1 MPCIPNGIA
10 AQSYCTEVKKMRE
23 YKADIAVIGAGPAG
37 LTAAVYAARA
47 GFSVRV
53 LEGGAPGGQMLSA
66 HAIENYPGFSSVSG
80 MDLADAM
87 TAHATSLGAEIV
99 FAGVSS
105 VTPHDGGFIVTSD
118 EGEEQYRAV
127 IVASG
132 TKCRKLAVPGEEE
145 LIGSGVSYCAVCDGR
160 FFSGKDVAV
169 VGGGNTAIGDALY
182 LSKFCKSVTVI
193 HRRDRFRAE
202 RVLTDRLKACEN
214 VRTVMQARV
223 EKILGEGRVEGL
235 EIVSTAPDALSERF
249 VLPADGVFVAVGN
262 VPTADFLS
270 GIGGLSLDDG
280 GYIRTDERCATSV
293 RGLYA
298 VGDVR
303 AKSLRQ
309 IATAVSDGAVAAV
322 EAAEYLLS
330 LTVED
335 GVSV

>member
-1 MPCIPNGIA
+1 M
-10 AQSYCTEVKKMRE
+10 KE
-23 YKADIAVIGAGPAG
+23 YRADIAVIGGGPAG

-53 LEGGAPGGQMLSA
+53 LEGAAPGGQMLLA
-66 HAIENYPGFSSVSG
+66 HNIENYPGFSSVSG

-87 TAHATSLGAEIV
+87 TAQAASLGAEIV
-99 FAGVSS
+99 FSN
-105 VTPHDGGFIVTSD
+105 VTAVTSHADGFIITSD
-118 EGEEQYRAV
+118 EGAEKYRAV

-132 TKCRKLAVPGEEE
+132 TKQRKLAVQGEEE
-145 LIGSGVSYCAVCDGR
+145 LIGCGVSYCAVCDGR

-202 RVLTDRLKACEN
+202 RVLTDRLNTCEN
-214 VRTVMQARV
+214 VRTLMQARV
-223 EKILGEGRVEGL
+223 DKILGEGRVEGL
-235 EIVSTAPDALSERF
+235 EIVSSAPDVLSEQF
-249 VLPADGVFVAVGN
+249 VLPVDGVFVAVGS
-262 VPTADFLS
+262 VPTADFLC
-270 GIGGLSLDDG
+270 GIDGLALDES
-280 GYIRTDERCATSV
+280 GYIRTNERCATSV

-330 LTVED
+330 LTSKE